1 MPARDPELQEM
12 LDHYAIE
19 KVLIRYAR
27 ALDEKD
33 FDALDDCFT
42 PDAQIDYSAA
52 GGIKGAYPEI
62 KAWLAQVLVGMPE
75 MQHFTT
81 NVQIAFKGDD
91 AIGKSYTLNV
101 NGMRDKS
108 GDLKHMIV
116 GAEYIDSYRR
126 TPKGWRITNRREE
139 RFCAFG
145 HVFGPDDL

>member
-1 MPARDPELQEM
+1 MSIDPEVQEM
-12 LDHYAIE
+12 LDHFAIE
-19 KVLIRYAR
+19 KVLKRYAR

-42 PDAQIDYSAA
+42 PDAQVDYSAA

-81 NVQIAFKGDD
+81 NVQIEIKGDE
-91 AIGKSYTLNV
+91 AAGKSYTLNV
-101 NGMRDKS
+101 S
-108 GDLKHMIV
+108 GLRIASGELKHMVV
-116 GAEYIDSYRR
+116 GAEYIDTYRR
-126 TPKGWRITNRREE
+126 TAKGWRISSRREE

-145 HVFGPDDL
+145 DLFGPDDL